1 MCSVLKGTRPLPSP
15 HPAFWRKLSWARAWV
30 FGTPARG
37 SGPLRV
43 GLHFPSLWLSRSLLF
58 SRASF
63 CKREKLIQSESF
75 RAGRALKPLPGLD
88 AFLRWFPEGPFHPLV
103 CQRGVIKPLEPAWC
117 PSSPR
122 SASAPDQP
130 AANGEWAV
138 WTQRCDY
145 AAAENYNPFSSPGS
159 GDGGSRQTEF

>member
-75 RAGRALKPLPGLD
+75 RAGRALEPLPGLD
-88 AFLRWFPEGPFHPLV
+88 AFLRWFPKGPFHPLV